1 MKFLMFLLWIGK
13 GIAIFLLMV
22 LVVMVLAGHWLHQK
36 TMRMKKKGENE

>member
-1 MKFLMFLLWIGK
+1 MKLLMFLIWIGK

-22 LVVMVLAGHWLHQK
+22 FVVMVLAGHTLHQK